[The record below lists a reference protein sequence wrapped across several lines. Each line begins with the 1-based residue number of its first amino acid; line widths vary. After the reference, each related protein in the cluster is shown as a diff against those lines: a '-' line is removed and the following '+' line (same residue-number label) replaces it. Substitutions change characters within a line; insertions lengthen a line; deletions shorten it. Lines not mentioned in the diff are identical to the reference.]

1 MTIDPAKSISAFYA
15 GQSIFL
21 TGATGFLGKVFI
33 EKVLRSCPD
42 VCEIFLLMRPKKG
55 LNVEERLKKMLNLPL
70 YNKLRKEQP
79 ANFEKLIPI
88 SGDVREKEL
97 GLSVADRQMLIERVT
112 IIIHSAANMKMHD
125 SIKRAIF
132 GNIRATRDICIL
144 AQNMKNLIALVYIST
159 AFTHVHEP
167 FIEERAYPPI
177 ADWQKIIEMAEILD
191 EHTLNI
197 FTTKCLDCFPN
208 TYTFSKNLAESVIQE
223 YSSSLPCAIVRPSI
237 ITPTYKD
244 PMPGWIDNFYGPV
257 GFSIG
262 IGKGLIQVIYGCK
275 SSNDNVVPVDIV
287 IKAII
292 VVTWKLGLTINI
304 TNSTLIVLHCISQ
317 KYLTYHDYLKLLLN
331 ITNDIPMEGIIWT
344 PNAVMTDNTVLFYI
358 LTILRILPA
367 ILIDLIFKFSG
378 RPSAIVQAQRKLYLV
393 NCTLSYFLLRDWK
406 FSNTN
411 SLILL
416 SSIPPDDRDMFS
428 FEHADSDIKR
438 YIKNSAIGV
447 KKFLLYEDMNRLD
460 AARTHGKRV
469 RLLVAIVDIIIST
482 CLLWIIFQRIYS
494 YIYV

>member
-197 FTTKCLDCFPN
+197 FTTNCTD
-208 TYTFSKNLAESVIQE
+208 
-223 YSSSLPCAIVRPSI
+223 
-237 ITPTYKD
+237 
-244 PMPGWIDNFYGPV
+244 
-257 GFSIG
+257 
-262 IGKGLIQVIYGCK
+262 
-275 SSNDNVVPVDIV
+275 
-287 IKAII
+287 
-292 VVTWKLGLTINI
+292 
-304 TNSTLIVLHCISQ
+304 STLIVLNCTSQ
-317 KYLTYHDYLKLLLN
+317 KYLTRHDNIKLLLN
-331 ITNDIPMEGIIWT
+331 IMNNIPMEGIIWT
-344 PNAVMTDNTVLFYI
+344 PNAVITDNTVLFYI
-358 LTILRILPA
+358 LTLLRILPA
-367 ILIDLIFKFSG
+367 ILIELIFKFSG
-378 RPSAIVQAQRKLYLV
+378 RPSAIVQMQRRLYMV
-393 NCTLSYFLLRDWK
+393 NWTLSHFMLRDWK

-416 SSIPPDDRDMFS
+416 SSIPPDDRDVFS
-428 FEHADSDIKR
+428 FEHTDFDIKR
-438 YIKNSAIGV
+438 HIKSTVTGI

-460 AARTHGKRV
+460 AARTHDK
-469 RLLVAIVDIIIST
+469 
-482 CLLWIIFQRIYS
+482 
-494 YIYV
+494 

>member
-1 MTIDPAKSISAFYA
+1 IDRMTIDPAKSISAFYA

-197 FTTKCLDCFPN
+197 FTTKIALTESFCFLK
-208 TYTFSKNLAESVIQE
+208 TFIEVIFLRFKYSYSYRFLKVTRYSYRYLKNNF
-223 YSSSLPCAIVRPSI
+223 SLLFRYFFKINLKMYFCIF
-237 ITPTYKD
+237 
-244 PMPGWIDNFYGPV
+244 FY
-257 GFSIG
+257 I
-262 IGKGLIQVIYGCK
+262 CT
-275 SSNDNVVPVDIV
+275 D
-287 IKAII
+287 
-292 VVTWKLGLTINI
+292 
-304 TNSTLIVLHCISQ
+304 STLIVLNCTSQ
-317 KYLTYHDYLKLLLN
+317 KYLTRHDNIKLLLN
-331 ITNDIPMEGIIWT
+331 IMNNIPMEGIIWT
-344 PNAVMTDNTVLFYI
+344 PNAVITDNTVLFYI
-358 LTILRILPA
+358 LTLLRILPA
-367 ILIDLIFKFSG
+367 ILIELIFKFSG
-378 RPSAIVQAQRKLYLV
+378 RPSAIVQMQRRLYMV
-393 NCTLSYFLLRDWK
+393 NWTLSHFMLRDWK

-416 SSIPPDDRDMFS
+416 SSIPPDDRDVFS
-428 FEHADSDIKR
+428 FEHTDFDIKR
-438 YIKNSAIGV
+438 HIKSTVTGI

-460 AARTHGKRV
+460 AARTHDKR
-469 RLLVAIVDIIIST
+469 
-482 CLLWIIFQRIYS
+482 YK
-494 YIYV
+494 YI